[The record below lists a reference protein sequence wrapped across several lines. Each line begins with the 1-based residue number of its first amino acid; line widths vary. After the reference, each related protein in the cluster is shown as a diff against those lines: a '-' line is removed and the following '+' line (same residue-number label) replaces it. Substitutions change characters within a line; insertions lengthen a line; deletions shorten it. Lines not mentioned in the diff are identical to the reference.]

1 MQSFAHFS
9 LFCAS
14 KLRVMKKNIAIFAS
28 GSGSNAENIIRYF
41 QKNDSVQVSLV
52 LSNKSDAYVLE
63 RAHRLGVACNV
74 FPKEDWIAGDEI
86 LAILQEY
93 RIDFVVLAGFLVRV
107 PDLLL
112 HAYPDKIIN
121 SAGFLESSLYP
132 TSCPLIYTYTPDLAA
147 LLPKFGGKG
156 MYGDR
161 VHEAVVAAGEKESGI
176 TIHYINEH
184 YDEGNAI
191 FQATCPVLPTDSPDD
206 VAKKV
211 HALEYEHFPQVI
223 EQVLK
228 K

>member
-41 QKNDSVQVSLV
+41 QENDLIRVALV
-52 LSNKSDAYVLE
+52 LSNRSDAYVLE
-63 RAHRLGVACNV
+63 RAHRLQVPSEV
-74 FPKEDWIAGDEI
+74 FLKEDWVSGEQI
-86 LAILQEY
+86 LALLHEY
-93 RIDFVVLAGFLVRV
+93 HIDFIVLAGFLVRV
-107 PDLLL
+107 PERLL

-121 SAGFLESSLYP
+121 IHP
-132 TSCPLIYTYTPDLAA
+132 A

-161 VHEAVVAAGEKESGI
+161 VHEAVVAAGEKKSGI
-176 TIHYINEH
+176 TIHYINER
-184 YDEGNAI
+184 YDEGNI
-191 FQATCPVLPTDSPDD
+191 VFQAACPVLPTDSPED

-211 HALEYEHFPQVI
+211 HALEYEHFPRVI
-223 EQVLK
+223 ERVLCGE
-228 K
+228 